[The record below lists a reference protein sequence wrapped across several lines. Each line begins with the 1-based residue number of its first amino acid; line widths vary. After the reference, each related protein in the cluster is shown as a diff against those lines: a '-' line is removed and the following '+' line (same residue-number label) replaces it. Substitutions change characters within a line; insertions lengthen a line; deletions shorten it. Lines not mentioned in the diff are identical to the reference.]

1 MILLP
6 IQSQPLQTRYSR
18 PFTIEKKIND
28 VDYMVKTLGRR
39 NEKCLC
45 HINMLKLYQ
54 EGKLDQANTSCSAV
68 CSVAT
73 GLIMM

>member
-1 MILLP
+1 MKFLP
-6 IQSQPLQTRYSR
+6 MQSQPLQTRYSR
-18 PFTIEKKIND
+18 PFTVEKKISD
-28 VDYMVKTLGRR
+28 VDYMVKTLGRHS
-39 NEKCLC
+39 LC

-54 EGKLDQANTSCSAV
+54 AGKLDQANASCSTV

>member
-1 MILLP
+1 M
-6 IQSQPLQTRYSR
+6 QSQPLQTRYSR
-18 PFTIEKKIND
+18 PFTVEKISD
-28 VDYMVKTLGRR
+28 VDYMVKTLGRHS
-39 NEKCLC
+39 LC

-54 EGKLDQANTSCSAV
+54 ARKLDQVNASCSTV